1 MTRPPTPHAPAR
13 AGALPPRVLL
23 VHMPWGALERPALG
37 LSLLEAGLAQR
48 GLPCKTLY
56 LNLRLADRLG
66 ASTYGW
72 ITHDLPHI
80 AFAGEWLFTE
90 ALYGANPA
98 RDAAFVQHILR
109 DTWRLSE
116 ADTTRLLQARAAIDS
131 FMAEAQEAVEAEAAD
146 LVGFTSTFEQNLAS
160 LALAHRLKARRPA
173 LLTAFGGANWEG
185 VMGQTLHR
193 SFPFVDLA
201 FSGEADESFPA
212 AIQVLAQHPQAGT
225 ARDQA
230 LMGIPGLVFRR
241 HDGSTAATG
250 SAAPIHTLDTLPTP
264 NFEPYFTARL
274 TSPAA
279 QDVPPVLLFEA
290 SRGCWWGAKSHC
302 TFCGLNGHAM
312 GYRSKSAPRL
322 LAELDDLFTRW
333 PCPTVEAVDNILDM
347 GYFHT
352 VLPALEQRS
361 PPGPVFFEVKAN
373 LRRHHVAQL
382 ARAQV
387 LRIQPGIESL
397 SNHVLNLM
405 RKGTTQLRNVQ
416 LLKWCREYGVSVD
429 WNLLYGFPGETDAD
443 YEEMLTLLPRIAHVQ
458 APGACGPIR
467 MDRFSPYFNEPER
480 FGLTHVRPLPV
491 YRSLYPALT
500 PEALAQVANYFEFD
514 YRPGFEPSQRAHEVA
529 ALAET
534 QRSAGAAAGNLQALP
549 HTDGGLVVRD
559 TRALARQQIARFDR
573 RERCILERIDEVAS
587 VPQVC
592 RALEQQFSGERFQER
607 TVQAFL
613 EHLVEVELALREGQG
628 TAAKY
633 LGLALMAS
641 PLRPALEAA
650 SRRLADSDP
659 PKAAPTAS
667 QLRTVP
673 IQVRKSTT
681 TPAPAGY

>member
-1 MTRPPTPHAPAR
+1 MSPASTPPAR
-13 AGALPPRVLL
+13 ARAAPPPRVLL

-37 LSLLEAGLAQR
+37 LSLLEAALTQR
-48 GLPCKTLY
+48 GMPCRTLY

-66 ASTYGW
+66 AATYGW

-90 ALYGANPA
+90 ALYGTDAA
-98 RDAAFVQHILR
+98 RDAAFVQQILR
-109 DTWRLSE
+109 DTWRLAE
-116 ADTTRLLQARAAIDS
+116 ADITRLLQARRVIEAFLD
-131 FMAEAQEAVEAEAAD
+131 EAQQAVEAEGAD

-160 LALAHRLKARRPA
+160 LALAQRLKAKRPE

-193 SFPFVDLA
+193 RFPFVDLA

-212 AIQVLAQHPQAGT
+212 VM
-225 ARDQA
+225 QA
-230 LMGIPGLVFRR
+230 LTRHRQPGLDRDRAFMDISGLVFRR
-241 HDGSTAATG
+241 SDGSPAATG
-250 SAAPIHTLDTLPTP
+250 PATPVHTLDALPTP
-264 NFEPYFTARL
+264 DFEPYFTARL
-274 TSPAA
+274 ASTAA

-322 LAELDDLFTRW
+322 LAELDQLFTRW

-347 GYFHT
+347 GYFQT
-352 VLPALEQRS
+352 VLPALEQRT

-387 LRIQPGIESL
+387 MRIQPGIESL
-397 SNHVLNLM
+397 SNHVLSLM

-443 YEEMLTLLPRIAHVQ
+443 YEEMLTLLPRIAHLQ

-480 FGLTHVRPLPV
+480 FGLTRVRPLPV
-491 YRSLYPALT
+491 YRALYPTFTA
-500 PEALAQVANYFEFD
+500 EALAGVANYFEFD
-514 YRPGFEPSQRAHEVA
+514 YQPGFEPSMRAHEVA

-534 QRSAGAAAGNLQALP
+534 QRRLGTAAGNLQALP
-549 HTDGGLVVRD
+549 HADGGLVVRD
-559 TRALARQQIARFDR
+559 TRALARQPITRFDR
-573 RERCILERIDEVAS
+573 LERCILERIDEVAS
-587 VPQVC
+587 LQQVC
-592 RALEQQFSGERFQER
+592 RALEQRFGSEQFEES
-607 TVQAFL
+607 TVHAFL
-613 EHLVEVELALREGQG
+613 EHLVDIELALREGQG
-628 TAAKY
+628 ATAKY
-633 LGLALMAS
+633 LGLALMAN

-650 SRRLADSDP
+650 SLRSTEAERARP
-659 PKAAPTAS
+659 RPTAPAA
-667 QLRTVP
+667 RTIP
-673 IQVRKSTT
+673 IQTSTPFT
-681 TPAPAGY
+681 THAAAGD